1 MIRCNRNVGSAVFD
15 HAQHRLENAA
25 HGRDVPSLLIPCGG
39 QRVVVPEQL
48 VRSVDQMNVHK
59 ATPAR
64 NYRNPPI
71 SINRHRATTSD
82 RPLTSGNR
90 DRVTNRLKK
99 NLPLPV
105 FDSRGDLNRK
115 STRLNSSHGSI
126 SYAVFC
132 LKKKKKTQDVI
143 NYFDNLDLRFL
154 II

>member
-1 MIRCNRNVGSAVFD
+1 MIRCKRNVSTSVFD

-25 HGRDVPSLLIPCGG
+25 HGRNVPSLLIPCGG

-105 FDSRGDLNRK
+105 FDSRGDLFKTSAKTLGAHFHREPGKSAVTVGNRP
-115 STRLNSSHGSI
+115 
-126 SYAVFC
+126 
-132 LKKKKKTQDVI
+132 KTVNNALSCRPQ
-143 NYFDNLDLRFL
+143 RKARR
-154 II
+154 